1 MTIFK
6 TAILPYKYF
15 FTDLKNNLST
25 KVLIWTI
32 LYVLLSL
39 YIKQVI
45 ERVVGSGNQDS
56 STWLLIVSYIQ
67 QLLTAFSLAFCLRQT
82 YITTLNSEPFIS
94 KFGINPDIGQNSNR
108 TFRLFIVYT
117 FIIYILSTLSGLSN
131 YYFSWLIFAPILFPG
146 YFVIFPAFALLK
158 NPQTTYRQSVM
169 LINKELC
176 GKKIR
181 LSLIT
186 LITAAIF
193 WFVQTILGSILVGFI
208 AYKIVTGNGN
218 DATVGSM
225 V

>member
-1 MTIFK
+1 
-6 TAILPYKYF
+6 
-15 FTDLKNNLST
+15 
-25 KVLIWTI
+25 
-32 LYVLLSL
+32 
-39 YIKQVI
+39 
-45 ERVVGSGNQDS
+45 
-56 STWLLIVSYIQ
+56 
-67 QLLTAFSLAFCLRQT
+67 
-82 YITTLNSEPFIS
+82 
-94 KFGINPDIGQNSNR
+94 
-108 TFRLFIVYT
+108 
-117 FIIYILSTLSGLSN
+117 
-131 YYFSWLIFAPILFPG
+131 LFPG

-225 V
+225 VSAAGLYYFITSYLGMIIYVRLSLILYLKFAPKIQISDTELK